1 MSDKKDRFFLPPL
14 GASSLLAAFAVL
26 CLVVFALLGLSTVRA
41 DQRLSDASLQATE
54 DYYAADCQ
62 AQEILARLRNGEV
75 PEGVQMAATGLNY
88 FETYALYAVPISDTQ
103 ELQVTVLVENELT
116 GETWRVLRWQAVP
129 TEEWVGDD
137 VLDLWDGGA
146 NGTHHFT

>member
-1 MSDKKDRFFLPPL
+1 MSDKKERFFVPPI

-41 DQRLSDASLQATE
+41 DERLSDASLQATK

-62 AQEILARLRNGEV
+62 AQEILARIRNGEV
-75 PEGVQMAATGLNY
+75 PEGVQMAMTGLNS

-103 ELQVTVLVENELT
+103 ELQVTVLVENERT
-116 GETWRVLRWQAVP
+116 GESWRVLRWQAAP
-129 TEEWVGDD
+129 TGEWEGDD
-137 VLDLWDGGA
+137 SLHLWDGE
-146 NGTHHFT
+146 NE

>member
-1 MSDKKDRFFLPPL
+1 MNEKKDRLFIPPI

-41 DQRLSDASLQATE
+41 DERLSDASLQATK

-62 AQEILARLRNGEV
+62 AQEILARIRNGEV
-75 PEGVQMAATGLNY
+75 PEGVQMAMTGLNS

-116 GETWRVLRWQAVP
+116 GESWRVLRWQAAP
-129 TEEWVGDD
+129 TGEWEGDD
-137 VLDLWDGGA
+137 SLHLWDGE
-146 NGTHHFT
+146 NK

>member
-1 MSDKKDRFFLPPL
+1 MSDKKERFFVPPI

-26 CLVVFALLGLSTVRA
+26 CLVVFALLGLSTVRT
-41 DQRLSDASLQATE
+41 DERLSDASLQATK

-62 AQEILARLRNGEV
+62 AQEILARIRNGEV
-75 PEGVQMAATGLNY
+75 PEGVQMAMTGLNS

-116 GETWRVLRWQAVP
+116 GESWRVLRWQAAS
-129 TEEWVGDD
+129 TGEWEGDD
-137 VLDLWDGGA
+137 SLHLWDGE
-146 NGTHHFT
+146 NE

>member
-1 MSDKKDRFFLPPL
+1 MNEKKERFFVPPV

-26 CLVVFALLGLSTVRA
+26 CLVVFALLALSTVRA
-41 DQRLSDASLQATE
+41 DERLSDASLQATK

-62 AQEILARLRNGEV
+62 AQEILARIRNGEV
-75 PEGVQMAATGLNY
+75 PEGVQMAMTGLNS

-116 GETWRVLRWQAVP
+116 GESWRVLRWQAAP
-129 TEEWVGDD
+129 TGEWEGDD
-137 VLDLWDGGA
+137 SLHLWGGE
-146 NGTHHFT
+146 NK